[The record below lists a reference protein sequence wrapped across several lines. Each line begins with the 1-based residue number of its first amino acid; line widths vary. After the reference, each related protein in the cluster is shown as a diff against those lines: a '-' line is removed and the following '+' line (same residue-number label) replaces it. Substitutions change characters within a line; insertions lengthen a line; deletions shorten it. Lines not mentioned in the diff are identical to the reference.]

1 MKAIILAAGR
11 GSRLEELTSDK
22 PKCLN
27 KIGEST
33 ILEWQLAALRSGGV
47 DTIIIVTGY
56 KSNMIV
62 EYNVKIIN
70 NNRWEATNMVS
81 SLLCASE
88 EFDQPIIV
96 SYSDILYS
104 SEVVSFLCSQ
114 EEDAVVVYDLN
125 WRELWEMRFEN
136 PLKDAETFRIDSKG
150 LIQDI
155 GQPAGNFKDIQGQYI
170 GLMRFTPHALNWIK
184 ELVTKLRHNVDKID
198 MTTLIRRL
206 IQSGHP
212 IYGMAIQ
219 GGWCEIDTV
228 DDLKLGNKLYSE
240 GLLKLTL

>member
-11 GSRLEELTSDK
+11 GSRLDELTSDK

-27 KIGEST
+27 KVGEST
-33 ILEWQLAALRSGGV
+33 MLEWQLSALRSGGV
-47 DTIIIVTGY
+47 DTIIVVTGY
-56 KSNMIV
+56 KSNRIE
-62 EYNVKIIN
+62 EYNVKILK
-70 NNRWEATNMVS
+70 NNRWETTNMVS

-104 SEVVSFLCSQ
+104 SEVVSSLCSQ

-125 WRELWEMRFEN
+125 WRELWEMRFEE

-155 GQPAGNFKDIQGQYI
+155 GQPASNFRDIQGQYI
-170 GLMRFTPHALNWIK
+170 GLMRFTPHALDWIK
-184 ELVTKLRHNVDKID
+184 KLATKLKYKVDKID
-198 MTTLIRRL
+198 MTTLLRL
-206 IQSGHP
+206 LIKSGHP
-212 IYGMAIQ
+212 ICGMAIQ

-240 GLLKLTL
+240 GFLKLTL